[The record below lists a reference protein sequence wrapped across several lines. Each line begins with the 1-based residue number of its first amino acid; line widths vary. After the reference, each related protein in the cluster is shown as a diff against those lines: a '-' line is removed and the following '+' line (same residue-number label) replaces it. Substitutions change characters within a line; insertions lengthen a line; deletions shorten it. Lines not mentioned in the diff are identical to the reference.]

1 MRFHTVIL
9 ITAFLGGYVANDVI
23 RELGAELVSPAFA
36 RGDDLESAV
45 QEIVEDCEVYVYQI
59 NGSQGYGEIEC

>member
-1 MRFHTVIL
+1 MRFHTIFL

-36 RGDDLESAV
+36 RGHDLESAV
-45 QEIVEDCEVYVYQI
+45 QEIVEDCEVYVYAI
-59 NGSQGYGEIEC
+59 DGGEGYGEIDC